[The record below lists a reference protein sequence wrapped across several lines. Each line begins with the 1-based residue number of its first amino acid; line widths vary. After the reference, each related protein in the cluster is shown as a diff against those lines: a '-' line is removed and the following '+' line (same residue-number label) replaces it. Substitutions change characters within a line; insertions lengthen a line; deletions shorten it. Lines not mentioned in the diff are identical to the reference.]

1 MCRFVAYGGP
11 EIPLENIIILPR
23 HSLLDQSQHATEA
36 KLAVNGDGFG
46 MAWYGDQERPGLYRD
61 VLPAWSDGNLVD
73 LCRMIRSRLFLA
85 HIRAS
90 TFGETSRNN
99 CHPFTYGKWSFMHN
113 GEIADFPR
121 LRRQFEAMLGDAYY
135 AARRGRT
142 DSELFFLLLLT
153 NGLEVDPLSAISR
166 TIAQIET
173 VQGDVAEG
181 NRITTALSDG
191 QTIYAFRY
199 SGSDDIPTLHL
210 GTGLDHGGQVLA
222 SEPLDPET
230 GNWTMLEAN
239 CLYSL
244 REGVLTDRPLPG

>member
-1 MCRFVAYGGP
+1 MCRFVVYGGP
-11 EIPLENIIILPR
+11 EIPLENIIVLPR

-90 TFGETSRNN
+90 TFGETARNN

-113 GEIADFPR
+113 GEIADFAR
-121 LRRQFEAMLGDAYY
+121 LRRKLEAMLGDDYY

-153 NGLEVDPLSAISR
+153 NGLDTDPQAAVVQ
-166 TIAQIET
+166 TIAQIEAA
-173 VQGDVAEG
+173 QGDIAKG
-181 NRITTALSDG
+181 NRITTAFSDG
-191 QTIYAFRY
+191 ETIYAFRY
-199 SGSDDIPTLHL
+199 SGSDDIPTLHH

-222 SEPLDPET
+222 SEPLDPQT
-230 GNWTMLEAN
+230 GTWTMLEAGH
-239 CLYSL
+239 LYRL
-244 REGVLTDRPLPG
+244 QGGELTHRPLSG